1 MQNTN
6 LKEKLV
12 EINELVE
19 PVIRQLLTHG
29 VEEHNADAVFYQCRV
44 GGKRIRPAL
53 VVLSGLLFGAKES
66 DLLRPAASIEIL
78 HNSTLIVDDIIDHSE
93 FRRDQPTCWHKFGKS
108 IAECTSFIYIAS
120 IFEGINHS
128 NNSPKLID
136 LYSQT
141 IKTIIDGEVKD
152 ILFER
157 SGREDED
164 FVVENRYKT
173 ISKEDYL
180 VMISQKTAVLLQAC
194 CKAGAIVANT
204 NDEQIEI
211 IGDFGYNLGI
221 AFQIRDDILD
231 IFGDEK
237 EFGKKIG
244 KDIIEKK
251 MGNYVILSALERLE
265 SDDRNIINQLLENSK
280 EISDEDIATITFLI
294 NKTNAKQVALD
305 TANSYVQK
313 ALSALEKLPKNEYN
327 DTLSEVADYVVGR
340 TK

>member
-6 LKEKLV
+6 LKETLN
-12 EINELVE
+12 EISEQVE
-19 PVIRQLLTHG
+19 PVIKQLLTQG

-53 VVLSGLLFGAKES
+53 VVISGLLFGANES
-66 DLLRPAASIEIL
+66 DLLAPAASIEIL
-78 HNSTLIVDDIIDHSE
+78 HNSTLIIDDIIDHSE

-108 IAECTSFIYIAS
+108 IAECTSFVYIAS
-120 IFEGINHS
+120 IYEGINHS
-128 NNSPKLID
+128 NNSSKLID
-136 LYSQT
+136 LYSRT
-141 IKTIIDGEVKD
+141 IKTIIDGEIKD

-157 SGREDED
+157 SGREEED

-173 ISKEDYL
+173 ITKEDYL

-194 CKAGAIVANT
+194 CKAGALVADAS
-204 NDEQIEI
+204 DEQIET

-251 MGNYVILSALERLE
+251 MGNYVILSALEELE
-265 SDDRNIINQLLENSK
+265 GDDKNTVNQLLEGSK
-280 EISDEDIATITFLI
+280 EISDEDVVMITSLI
-294 NKTNAKQVALD
+294 SKTDAKQVALD
-305 TANSYVQK
+305 TADSYIQK
-313 ALSALEKLPKNEYN
+313 ALSALSQLPQNEYN
-327 DTLSEVADYVVGR
+327 GKLSEIADYVVGR
-340 TK
+340 NK